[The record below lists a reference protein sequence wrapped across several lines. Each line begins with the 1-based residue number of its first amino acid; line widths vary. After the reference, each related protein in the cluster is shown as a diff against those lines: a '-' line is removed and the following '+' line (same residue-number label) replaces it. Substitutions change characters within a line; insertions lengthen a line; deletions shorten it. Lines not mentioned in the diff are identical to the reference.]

1 MGNVNE
7 YVILLRGVN
16 VGGKSRVP
24 MAELRDALTNHGYKK
39 VSTYINSG
47 NVLLSSSESASE
59 VKSNIELLIAENFT
73 LVPGSGLAHVLTVDY
88 LKSVIALKPA
98 GFGDEPERFHSDAI
112 FLMGITAA
120 EAISAFSP
128 KEGVDT
134 VWQGDAVIYSQRLS
148 AERTKSR
155 LNRVMSSPLYK
166 QMTIRTWS
174 TTLKLVELAQ
184 TRS

>member
-16 VGGKSRVP
+16 VGGKNLVP
-24 MAELRDALTNHGYKK
+24 MAELRDALTNHGYEN

-59 VKSNIELLIAENFT
+59 VKANTERVIAENFT
-73 LVPGSGLAHVLTVDY
+73 LVPGSGLAHVLTVDC
-88 LKSVIALKPA
+88 LKSVVALKPA

-155 LNRVMSSPLYK
+155 LNRVMSS
-166 QMTIRTWS
+166 RS
-174 TTLKLVELAQ
+174 TS
-184 TRS
+184 R

>member
-1 MGNVNE
+1 MNE

-24 MAELRDALTNHGYKK
+24 MAELRDALSDHGYEN

-59 VKSNIELLIAENFT
+59 VKAKVEGLITENFM
-73 LVPGSGLAHVLTVDY
+73 LVPGSGLAHVLTVEY
-88 LKSVIALKPA
+88 LKSVVDLKPE
-98 GFGDEPERFHSDAI
+98 GFGDEPAKFHSDAI
-112 FLMGITAA
+112 FLMGITA
-120 EAISAFSP
+120 EDVFSAFTP

-134 VWQGDAVIYSQRLS
+134 VWMGDAVIYSQRLS

-174 TTLKLVELAQ
+174 TTLKLVELAL

>member
-1 MGNVNE
+1 MGDLNE

-24 MAELRDALTNHGYKK
+24 MAELRDALSNYGYEN

-59 VKSNIELLIAENFT
+59 VKANVERVIADNFT
-73 LVPGSGLAHVLTVDY
+73 LIPGSGLAHVLTPSY
-88 LKSVIALKPA
+88 LESVVAAKPV
-98 GFGDEPERFHSDAI
+98 GFGDAPEKFHSDAI
-112 FLMGITAA
+112 FLMGISSEEAFTAFA
-120 EAISAFSP
+120 P

-134 VWQGDAVIYSQRLS
+134 VWQGNDVIYSQRLS

-155 LNRVMSSPLYK
+155 LSKIMSSPMYK
-166 QMTIRTWS
+166 QMTIRTWG

-184 TRS
+184 ARS